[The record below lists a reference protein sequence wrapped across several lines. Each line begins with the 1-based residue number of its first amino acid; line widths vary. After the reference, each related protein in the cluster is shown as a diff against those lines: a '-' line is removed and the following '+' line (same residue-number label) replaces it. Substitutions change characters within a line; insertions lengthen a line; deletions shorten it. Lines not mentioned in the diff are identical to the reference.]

1 VLALYTNNTER
12 VRVTATGN
20 VGIGTASPTERL
32 QVSDGNV
39 AITNTD
45 NTARQLRLY
54 EPSGSG
60 TNFTAFRAQA
70 QASDII
76 YTLPASLTPTSAV
89 GAGIL
94 QTDASGNLSWL
105 NPTALVTGSAWAL
118 TGNSGTNPA
127 VNFLGTTDAQPLVIR
142 TNNTERMR
150 VTASGDVGIGTTT
163 PLEAVEVVREGVSPA
178 YVSTSYANANFAG
191 AFVGRRARGTMSAP
205 AAVQSGDGLVFVG
218 ARGYDGTAFTSASR
232 AFIRMDASE
241 NWTATAQ
248 GTRIVFATTANG
260 TTSTAER
267 VVIQSSGDV
276 EVKGGNVL
284 LQNSDNTAR
293 QLRLY
298 EPSGAGTNFTAFRA
312 QAQASDIIYTLPASL
327 TPTSTVAAGILQTDA
342 SGNLS
347 WLDPA
352 ALAAAT
358 AWALTGNS
366 ITGTEFL
373 GTTNNQPLVIRTN
386 NVERLR
392 VTATGN
398 VGIGTAAPTERLQVS
413 DGNVAITNTDNTARQ
428 LRLYEPSGAGTNFTA
443 LRAQAQAS
451 DITYTLPADLTTT
464 NTVATGILQTDAS
477 GNLSWLSPAALAAAT
492 AWALT
497 GNSITGTEFLGTT
510 NNQPLVIRTNNTE
523 RVRVT
528 ATGNVGIGT
537 ASPTERL
544 QVSDGNVAITNTDN
558 TARQLRLYEPSGSG
572 TNFTAFRAQAQASDI
587 IYTLPASLT
596 PTSAVGAGILQ
607 TDASGNLSW
616 LNPTAL
622 VTGSAWA
629 LTGNSGTNPAVNFL
643 GTADAQPLVIR
654 TNNTERVRVTATG
667 NVGIGTA
674 APTERLQV
682 SDGNV
687 AITNTD
693 NTARQLR
700 LYEPSGAGTNFTA
713 FRAQAQAS
721 DIIYTLPASLTPT
734 SAVGAG
740 ILQTDASGN
749 LSWLNPTALV
759 TGSAWALTGN
769 SGTNPAVN
777 FLGTADA
784 QPLVIRT
791 NNTERVRVTAT
802 GNVGIG
808 TAAPTERLQVSDGN
822 VAITNTDNTA
832 RQLRLYE
839 PSGAGANFT
848 AFQAQA
854 QASDIIYTLPASLTA
869 GTLASGGR
877 ILQSDGGGNLSWL
890 DPAALA
896 AATAWAL
903 TGNSITSAWNG
914 SSGNFLGTTNAQ
926 PLVIATTNTTTPQPI
941 QIWVGNQETF
951 RFNPPGTSAPAW
963 SIQRGGGNQRGL
975 HAVDLQSARSAA
987 TQVASGNYSVIGGGQ
1002 DNTASGAAATV
1013 GGGFTNTAGGNTATV
1028 GGGALNTAS
1037 GDLATIG
1044 GGAQNQAIGSYAAV
1058 GGGYQNI
1065 ASGQYATV
1073 GGGQENTASGFFAT
1087 VGGGVDN
1094 TASGNTATVGGGWL
1108 NTASGVAATV
1118 GGGSSN
1124 TASGDYSAIPGG
1136 FYLRVGERSFGFS
1149 GQTSATP
1156 TDLSANSNIA
1166 AFVDVDL
1173 WLYSRDRTQASQLR
1187 FYEAQAHGS
1196 GANYV
1201 ALRAPNTLS
1210 ANTTYTLPA
1219 SLTAGTLASGGR
1231 ILQSDG
1237 GGNLSWLDPAALAA
1251 ATAWALTGNSI
1262 TSAWNGTTGSFL
1274 GTTNAQPLVI
1284 ATTNTT
1290 TPQPIQVWV
1299 GNQETFRFNPPGAS
1313 APAWSIQRG
1322 GGNQRGLHAVDLQSA
1337 RSAATQVASGDY
1349 SVIGGGTDNTASG
1362 GYATVGGGRSNT
1374 ANNAYATV
1382 GGGYINAANS
1392 PFATVGGGQG
1402 NTASGNFATV
1412 GGGIANTA
1420 SGNFATVGG
1429 GYSNTA
1435 SGDYSAIPGGAFL
1448 QVGTRSFGF
1457 SGQTTETPTDLS
1469 ANSNIAA
1476 FVDVDLWLYS
1486 RDFTSASQ
1494 LRLYEAQAHSNG
1506 AEYVAFQAPNTLTT
1520 STTYTLPAD
1529 LTTTNTV
1536 ATGILQTDASGNL
1549 SWLSPAALA
1558 AATAWA
1564 LTGNSITGTE
1574 FLGTTN
1580 NQPLVIR
1587 TNNTERV
1594 RVTATGNVGIGT
1606 ASPTERLQVSDGNVA
1621 ITNTDN
1627 TARQLRLYE
1636 PSGSG
1641 TNFTAFRAQA
1651 QASDIIYTLPASL
1664 TPTSAVGAGIL
1675 QTDASGNLSW
1685 LNPTA
1690 LVTGSAWALTG
1701 NSGTNPAV
1709 NFLGT
1714 ADAQPLVIRTNNTE
1728 RVRVTATGNVGI
1740 GTAAPTERLQVSD
1753 GNVAITNTDNTAR
1766 QLRLY
1771 EPSGSG
1777 TNFTAFRAQAQA
1789 SDIIYTLPASL
1800 TPTSAV
1806 GAGILQTDASGN
1818 LSWLSPAA
1826 LTAATAWALTGN
1838 SITGTEF
1845 LGTTNAQP
1853 LVIRTNNTEQM
1864 RITATGNV
1872 GIGTAAP
1879 TERLQVSDGN
1889 VAITNTDNTAR
1900 QLRLYEP
1907 SGSGTNFTAFR
1918 AQAQASDITYTLPAS
1933 LTPTSAVGAGILQT
1947 DASGNL
1953 SWLSPTALAAATA
1966 WALTGNSITSAWNGS
1981 SGNFLGTTNAQPLVI
1996 ATTDT
2001 TTPQP
2006 IQIWV
2011 GNQETFRFNPPG
2023 SSAPAWSIQ
2032 RGGGNQRGLHAVDLQ
2047 SARSVATQVA
2057 SGDYSVIGG
2066 GARNTASGHT
2076 ATVGGGNQNT
2086 ASGIVATVCGG
2097 WENTASGYI
2106 ATVGGG
2112 RGNTANGYIA
2122 TVGGGRGNTAS
2133 GAFATVGGGENNIAS
2148 YWYTTVGGG
2157 TADTASGFAATVG
2170 GGRENTA
2177 SGDYATVGGGY
2188 QNTASGVYSAIP
2200 GGSYL
2205 RVGARSFGFSG
2216 QTSAAQT
2223 DLSADTNIAAFVD
2236 VDMWLYSRDR
2246 TQASQLR
2253 FYEAQAHSSGAN
2265 YVALR
2270 APTGLSANTTYTL
2283 PASAPATSAAWLQS
2297 DNTGA
2302 MSWRPVLYG
2311 TVSVNRPAIGA
2322 NTSTTFTVTIT
2333 GVQTGDL
2340 VFLTP
2345 PSDIEPGLVFQGASV
2360 TAANTVTIRMRNVTG
2375 TAIAASTRTWSY
2387 MVIRP

>member
-1 VLALYTNNTER
+1 MGKRVLRIAVGAAALL
-12 VRVTATGN
+12 VSSVWAQQN
-20 VGIGTASPTERL
+20 VGIGTNTPHPTALLELYSTSKGLLIPRMTQAERDAISSPATGL
-32 QVSDGNV
+32 LIYQ
-39 AITNTD
+39 TD
-45 NTARQLRLY
+45 NTPGFYYWNGTAWIPLLSSS
-54 EPSGSG
+54 SGSG
-60 TNFTAFRAQA
+60 LFW
-70 QASDII
+70 S
-76 YTLPASLTPTSAV
+76 
-89 GAGIL
+89 
-94 QTDASGNLSWL
+94 
-105 NPTALVTGSAWAL
+105 
-118 TGNSGTNPA
+118 
-127 VNFLGTTDAQPLVIR
+127 
-142 TNNTERMR
+142 
-150 VTASGDVGIGTTT
+150 
-163 PLEAVEVVREGVSPA
+163 
-178 YVSTSYANANFAG
+178 
-191 AFVGRRARGTMSAP
+191 
-205 AAVQSGDGLVFVG
+205 
-218 ARGYDGTAFTSASR
+218 
-232 AFIRMDASE
+232 
-241 NWTATAQ
+241 
-248 GTRIVFATTANG
+248 
-260 TTSTAER
+260 
-267 VVIQSSGDV
+267 
-276 EVKGGNVL
+276 
-284 LQNSDNTAR
+284 
-293 QLRLY
+293 
-298 EPSGAGTNFTAFRA
+298 
-312 QAQASDIIYTLPASL
+312 
-327 TPTSTVAAGILQTDA
+327 
-342 SGNLS
+342 
-347 WLDPA
+347 
-352 ALAAAT
+352 
-358 AWALTGNS
+358 LTGNS

-373 GTTNNQPLVIRTN
+373 GTTN
-386 NVERLR
+386 
-392 VTATGN
+392 
-398 VGIGTAAPTERLQVS
+398 
-413 DGNVAITNTDNTARQ
+413 
-428 LRLYEPSGAGTNFTA
+428 
-443 LRAQAQAS
+443 
-451 DITYTLPADLTTT
+451 
-464 NTVATGILQTDAS
+464 
-477 GNLSWLSPAALAAAT
+477 
-492 AWALT
+492 
-497 GNSITGTEFLGTT
+497 
-510 NNQPLVIRTNNTE
+510 
-523 RVRVT
+523 
-528 ATGNVGIGT
+528 
-537 ASPTERL
+537 
-544 QVSDGNVAITNTDN
+544 
-558 TARQLRLYEPSGSG
+558 
-572 TNFTAFRAQAQASDI
+572 
-587 IYTLPASLT
+587 
-596 PTSAVGAGILQ
+596 
-607 TDASGNLSW
+607 
-616 LNPTAL
+616 
-622 VTGSAWA
+622 
-629 LTGNSGTNPAVNFL
+629 
-643 GTADAQPLVIR
+643 AQPLVIR
-654 TNNTERVRVTATG
+654 TNNTERMRITATG

-713 FRAQAQAS
+713 FQAQAQGS

-749 LSWLNPTALV
+749 LSWLSPTALV

-769 SGTNPAVN
+769 A
-777 FLGTADA
+777 
-784 QPLVIRT
+784 I
-791 NNTERVRVTAT
+791 
-802 GNVGIG
+802 
-808 TAAPTERLQVSDGN
+808 TAAWDG
-822 VAITNTDNTA
+822 TT
-832 RQLRLYE
+832 
-839 PSGAGANFT
+839 
-848 AFQAQA
+848 
-854 QASDIIYTLPASLTA
+854 
-869 GTLASGGR
+869 
-877 ILQSDGGGNLSWL
+877 
-890 DPAALA
+890 
-896 AATAWAL
+896 
-903 TGNSITSAWNG
+903 
-914 SSGNFLGTTNAQ
+914 GNFLGTTNAQ

-951 RFNPPGTSAPAW
+951 RFNPPGASAPAW
-963 SIQRGGGNQRGL
+963 SIQRGGGNPRGL
-975 HAVDLQSARSAA
+975 HAVDLQSARSAP
-987 TQVASGNYSVIGGGQ
+987 TQVASGDYSVIGGGR
-1002 DNTASGAAATV
+1002 DNTASD
-1013 GGGFTNTAGGNTATV
+1013 N
-1028 GGGALNTAS
+1028 
-1037 GDLATIG
+1037 
-1044 GGAQNQAIGSYAAV
+1044 
-1058 GGGYQNI
+1058 
-1065 ASGQYATV
+1065 YATV
-1073 GGGQENTASGFFAT
+1073 GGGQENTASGA
-1087 VGGGVDN
+1087 
-1094 TASGNTATVGGGWL
+1094 
-1108 NTASGVAATV
+1108 AATV

-1124 TASGDYSAIPGG
+1124 AASGNSATVCGGESNIASGQHATVGGGSGNDASGNSATVCGGVSNIASGAVATVGGGTYNIASGDYSAIPGG

-1149 GQTSATP
+1149 GQTSNIH

-1173 WLYSRDRTQASQLR
+1173 WLYSRDRTQASRLR

-1201 ALRAPNTLS
+1201 ALQAPTSLS
-1210 ANTTYTLPA
+1210 AN
-1219 SLTAGTLASGGR
+1219 
-1231 ILQSDG
+1231 
-1237 GGNLSWLDPAALAA
+1237 
-1251 ATAWALTGNSI
+1251 
-1262 TSAWNGTTGSFL
+1262 
-1274 GTTNAQPLVI
+1274 
-1284 ATTNTT
+1284 
-1290 TPQPIQVWV
+1290 
-1299 GNQETFRFNPPGAS
+1299 
-1313 APAWSIQRG
+1313 
-1322 GGNQRGLHAVDLQSA
+1322 
-1337 RSAATQVASGDY
+1337 
-1349 SVIGGGTDNTASG
+1349 
-1362 GYATVGGGRSNT
+1362 
-1374 ANNAYATV
+1374 
-1382 GGGYINAANS
+1382 
-1392 PFATVGGGQG
+1392 
-1402 NTASGNFATV
+1402 
-1412 GGGIANTA
+1412 
-1420 SGNFATVGG
+1420 
-1429 GYSNTA
+1429 
-1435 SGDYSAIPGGAFL
+1435 
-1448 QVGTRSFGF
+1448 
-1457 SGQTTETPTDLS
+1457 
-1469 ANSNIAA
+1469 
-1476 FVDVDLWLYS
+1476 
-1486 RDFTSASQ
+1486 
-1494 LRLYEAQAHSNG
+1494 
-1506 AEYVAFQAPNTLTT
+1506 
-1520 STTYTLPAD
+1520 TTYTLPAD

-1536 ATGILQTDASGNL
+1536 AI
-1549 SWLSPAALA
+1549 
-1558 AATAWA
+1558 
-1564 LTGNSITGTE
+1564 
-1574 FLGTTN
+1574 
-1580 NQPLVIR
+1580 
-1587 TNNTERV
+1587 
-1594 RVTATGNVGIGT
+1594 
-1606 ASPTERLQVSDGNVA
+1606 
-1621 ITNTDN
+1621 
-1627 TARQLRLYE
+1627 
-1636 PSGSG
+1636 
-1641 TNFTAFRAQA
+1641 
-1651 QASDIIYTLPASL
+1651 
-1664 TPTSAVGAGIL
+1664 
-1675 QTDASGNLSW
+1675 
-1685 LNPTA
+1685 
-1690 LVTGSAWALTG
+1690 
-1701 NSGTNPAV
+1701 
-1709 NFLGT
+1709 
-1714 ADAQPLVIRTNNTE
+1714 
-1728 RVRVTATGNVGI
+1728 
-1740 GTAAPTERLQVSD
+1740 
-1753 GNVAITNTDNTAR
+1753 
-1766 QLRLY
+1766 
-1771 EPSGSG
+1771 
-1777 TNFTAFRAQAQA
+1777 
-1789 SDIIYTLPASL
+1789 
-1800 TPTSAV
+1800 
-1806 GAGILQTDASGN
+1806 GILQTDASGN

-2283 PASAPATSAAWLQS
+2283 PADLTTTNTVATGILQTDASGNLSWLNPAALGGGGAGWALTGNSITSAWNGTSGNFLGTTNAQPLVIATTNTTTPQPIQIWVGNQETFRFNPPGSSAPAWSIQRGGGNQRGLHAVDLQSARSAATEVASGDYSVIGGGYRNTASGFVATVGGGNLNTASGAFATVGGGHINTASVNHATVGGGFQNTASGNYATVGGGSYNTASGAFATVGGGISDTASGSYATVGGGVGNTASGSYATVGGGSYNTASGIYSAIPGGAFLQVGTRSFGFSGQTSVTQTDLSANSNIAAFVDVDLWLYSRDRTQASQLRFYEAQAHSSGANYVALRAPTGLSANTTYTLPASAPATSAAWLQS